1 MSVYDRIYEQLKPQ
15 LHELEN
21 LRVVARNKRTS
32 AIIYSVII
40 GIITILLT
48 LAAIGTFHSLFAG
61 FIVGG
66 IGVGVAYLV
75 YLKTAKQ
82 HVSLFF
88 HTFKADIVRSIA
100 ESLEPSMIYKPYQGI
115 SKSYFKSIGHYS
127 QKIDR
132 YSSEDQFSGTI
143 GKTELHFSEL
153 HAEYETTSTDSD
165 GDTSTTWHTIFQGV
179 MFAADFHKHFQ
190 TWVMIKPDSE
200 SGLFGWIGKKMQQWD
215 SKIIRIENPEFEEHF
230 KVTTGNDQQARYILT
245 PDMQERILKLRRSHG
260 QNIII
265 SFQKDHVYITAPNS
279 NDWFETTLGTNAL
292 SKKQVTRIIQ
302 QIHHFLKIV
311 DTLNLNTRI
320 WTKE

>member
-48 LAAIGTFHSLFAG
+48 FAAIGTFHSLFAG
-61 FIVGG
+61 FIVGA

-165 GDTSTTWHTIFQGV
+165 GEEPVPAFPVEEKSASGPIIPGTPPPASPPPAPPGTSPPV
-179 MFAADFHKHFQ
+179 SPPPASPPPAS
-190 TWVMIKPDSE
+190 PS
-200 SGLFGWIGKKMQQWD
+200 S
-215 SKIIRIENPEFEEHF
+215 PPPC
-230 KVTTGNDQQARYILT
+230 A
-245 PDMQERILKLRRSHG
+245 
-260 QNIII
+260 
-265 SFQKDHVYITAPNS
+265 
-279 NDWFETTLGTNAL
+279 
-292 SKKQVTRIIQ
+292 
-302 QIHHFLKIV
+302 
-311 DTLNLNTRI
+311 
-320 WTKE
+320 